1 MAVGDGVDV
10 GASSVA
16 AVHAVITAASTAA
29 VARAHDQRRCGTPS
43 LEIIST
49 TLPARGDDG
58 PFGRASRRK
67 CDKTPFFALTRSPP
81 SSYLAFALIGV
92 NRGRGAGKGR

>member
-10 GASSVA
+10 GASSGVA
-16 AVHAVITAASTAA
+16 AVHAVITVASTTA

-49 TLPARGDDG
+49 TLPALADDG
-58 PFGRASRRK
+58 PFRTSIPVK
-67 CDKTPFFALTRSPP
+67 
-81 SSYLAFALIGV
+81 V
-92 NRGRGAGKGR
+92 